1 MNIRQIAF
9 LAGVSV
15 ATVSRC
21 INQPEKVS
29 EETRNHI
36 LEIMRKVDYIPNPS
50 AKSLSTGYTK
60 TILCVIPTLCNEFF
74 NQLVEGSQAVLREA
88 DYKVLVFSTDSIEDF
103 WQRIDQRSIDG
114 MIISGSGFIN
124 GEELRLAK
132 IQVPYVLVENMEHSE
147 YREKDV
153 TYVYSDDY
161 KGVQLAL
168 EYLYQE
174 GNRVFG
180 VISTSDTY
188 LVTERRLKAV
198 YDFFAEKKDCRLY
211 MERAHYTDLKETYK
225 VCGNLMSQKE
235 RPTVVFAFNDMMAIA
250 VLKNLA
256 LHGIKVPDEVEV
268 FGFDDIPIAS
278 FVMPALSTVVAP
290 NYQLGERAAQ
300 LLLEKLQGSTENKN
314 VLFPVE
320 LKLRGTTKNNIKDMK
335 QKWKK

>member
-1 MNIRQIAF
+1 MNIRQIAY

-36 LEIMRKVDYIPNPS
+36 IGVMKRVDYIPNPS
-50 AKSLSTGYTK
+50 AKSLPTGYTK

-103 WQRIDQRSIDG
+103 WRRVDQRSVDG

-124 GEELRLAK
+124 SEELRMAK
-132 IQVPYVLVENMEHSE
+132 IQVPYVLIENMEQSE
-147 YREKDV
+147 SPKDV

-161 KGVQLAL
+161 KGVQMAL
-168 EYLYQE
+168 EYLYRE

-188 LVTERRLKAV
+188 LVTERRRKAV
-198 YDFFAEKKDCRLY
+198 YDFFMEKKDCRLC
-211 MERAHYTDLKETYK
+211 MVKAHYADLQDAYDA
-225 VCGNLMSQKE
+225 CGHLMRLEE
-235 RPTVVFAFNDMMAIA
+235 RPTAIFAFNDMMAIA
-250 VLKNLA
+250 AMRYQV
-256 LHGIKVPDEVEV
+256 LHGIRVPEDMEIM
-268 FGFDDIPIAS
+268 GFDDNPVAS
-278 FVMPALSTVVAP
+278 FVLPSLSTVVAP
-290 NYQLGERAAQ
+290 NYQLGESAAR
-300 LLLEKLQGSTENKN
+300 LLLEKLRGNAESKS

-320 LKLRGTTKNNIKDMK
+320 LKLRETTRNNVKEYRDK
-335 QKWKK
+335 L

>member
-36 LEIMRKVDYIPNPS
+36 LGVMKRVDYSPNPS

-60 TILCVIPTLCNEFF
+60 TVLCVIPTLCAEFF
-74 NQLVEGSQAVLREA
+74 NQLVEGSQSVLREA
-88 DYKVLVFSTDSIEDF
+88 DYKVLVFSTDSIEEF
-103 WQRIDQRSIDG
+103 WRRVDQRSIDG

-124 GEELRLAK
+124 GEELNLAK
-132 IQVPYVLVENMEHSE
+132 IQVPYVLVENMEQSE
-147 YREKDV
+147 YPDDV

-168 EYLYQE
+168 EYLYGE

-180 VISTSDTY
+180 VICTSDTY
-188 LVTERRLKAV
+188 LVTERRRKAV
-198 YDFFAEKKDCRLY
+198 YDFFENKKDCCLH
-211 MERAHYTDLKETYK
+211 MEKAHYSDLKETYNA
-225 VCGNLMSQKE
+225 CGRLMMLKE

-250 VLKNLA
+250 VLRYLV
-256 LHGIKVPDEVEV
+256 LHGIQVPGEVEV
-268 FGFDDIPIAS
+268 FGFDDIPVAEYVIPS
-278 FVMPALSTVVAP
+278 LSTVVAP
-290 NYQLGERAAQ
+290 NYQLGESAAR
-300 LLLEKLQGSTENKN
+300 LLLEKLQGNTESKS
-314 VLFPVE
+314 VLFPVK
-320 LKLRGTTKNNIKDMK
+320 LKLRETTKNNV
-335 QKWKK
+335 